1 MEKKLKIIFIKFLG
15 PFFKYKYINDIKQD
29 QEQEG
34 PLWIHEEPW

>member
-15 PFFKYKYINDIKQD
+15 PLFKYKYINDIKQD

-34 PLWIHEEPW
+34 PL